1 MTEYQ
6 RTILQ
11 EVIDTYGQTS
21 QEDIA
26 IEEMSEL
33 IKAIIK
39 NRRYHTEQTAANI
52 REEIAD
58 VKIMITQL
66 EMMWGN
72 VSDIVDFKITREK
85 CRLEKLKNDRT
96 GSNKAF
102 KRISKG

>member
-11 EVIDTYGQTS
+11 EAIETYGQTS

-39 NRRYHTEQTAANI
+39 HRRYHNKQTVANI

-66 EMMWGN
+66 EMLWGD
-72 VSDIVDFKITREK
+72 VSDIVDFKIVREK
-85 CRLEKLKNDRT
+85 SRLEELKND
-96 GSNKAF
+96 
-102 KRISKG
+102 